1 MFEEMNENIQND
13 AVKFIM
19 RAKFT
24 PETHI
29 EAKSQIKDM
38 KESHASASVTP
49 QSASKPIQGTTGNN
63 APQAPVKRDSSKVGR
78 NDPCPCG
85 SGKKYKDCC
94 GKAK

>member
-1 MFEEMNENIQND
+1 MNENIQND

-24 PETHI
+24 AETQI
-29 EAKSQIKDM
+29 EAKQNVKITS
-38 KESHASASVTP
+38 ESHAAPVTP
-49 QSASKPIQGTTGNN
+49 KAAAKPIEGSTGNTQ
-63 APQAPVKRDSSKVGR
+63 PQTPVKRDSSKVGR

-94 GKAK
+94 GKNG